1 MMQLAEQDILAFL
14 LAHAADT
21 LELPPADLQRI
32 DRDTPIVEGLRLD
45 SLRQV
50 VFVTG
55 VEEHFGFEFEPE
67 ELQRLAAGT
76 IGDLMRVIQERAASA
91 PTS

>member
-1 MMQLAEQDILAFL
+1 MTQPKEQDILAFL
-14 LAHAADT
+14 LGLAAET
-21 LELPPADLQRI
+21 LEMPPAELQAI
-32 DRDTPIVEGLRLD
+32 DRNTPIVEGLRLD

-67 ELQRLAAGT
+67 ELQRLSAGT
-76 IGDLMRVIQERAASA
+76 IGDLMRVIQDRAVGAQ
-91 PTS
+91 TS

>member
-14 LAHAADT
+14 LAHAAET
-21 LELPPADLQRI
+21 LEMPLVELRRI

-67 ELQRLAAGT
+67 ELQRLASGT
-76 IGDLMRVIQERAASA
+76 IGDLMRLIQERAASA
-91 PTS
+91 QTS

>member
-1 MMQLAEQDILAFL
+1 MQPTEQDILAFL
-14 LAHAADT
+14 LTHAADT
-21 LELPPADLQRI
+21 LEMPAAELQRI

-67 ELQRLAAGT
+67 ELQRLSAGT
-76 IGDLMRVIQERAASA
+76 IGDLTRVIQERAVSA
-91 PTS
+91 QTS

>member
-1 MMQLAEQDILAFL
+1 MQPTEQEILAFL
-14 LAHAADT
+14 LAHAAET
-21 LELPPADLQRI
+21 LEMPPADLQRI

-67 ELQRLAAGT
+67 ELQRLADGT

-91 PTS
+91 QTP

>member
-1 MMQLAEQDILAFL
+1 MLCR
-14 LAHAADT
+14 
-21 LELPPADLQRI
+21 PAQRHPEN
-32 DRDTPIVEGLRLD
+32 DRQEGRHLNQAVR
-45 SLRQV
+45 LRQV

-67 ELQRLAAGT
+67 ELQRLATGT

-91 PTS
+91 QTP

>member
-1 MMQLAEQDILAFL
+1 MQLQEQEILAFL

-21 LELPPADLQRI
+21 LEMPPADLQKI

-76 IGDLMRVIQERAASA
+76 IGDLTRVIQERAASA
-91 PTS
+91 QPK